1 MDFDPENDV
10 RTENNFLDWGLMRDF
25 DTCRQN
31 YAQFI
36 AHWAILP
43 QLRLILPILAIFVL
57 IFSVMIF
64 QRH

>member
-36 AHWAILP
+36 AH
-43 QLRLILPILAIFVL
+43 
-57 IFSVMIF
+57 
-64 QRH
+64 